1 MTSVYRE
8 NKIQGGFSPSSRS
21 GWSHRMEME
30 KMQVLCR
37 SSQAPKALCLAGNRG
52 FACQQRAL
60 HQWGARMG
68 AGRHV
73 SGPDPGPDRQVGD
86 GRGCRDNQVSHC
98 PGCRAWGHN
107 QHPPSHT
114 LDRSTGLFWVPQP
127 IFSSM
132 PTSTV
137 EVLISLA
144 LSISASP
151 SAFPPARLLSSSS
164 SSPSSSSSRPSPAHG
179 LTLSL

>member
-1 MTSVYRE
+1 MTSVCRE

-37 SSQAPKALCLAGNRG
+37 SSQPPQGAVPGG
-52 FACQQRAL
+52 QQRVCMPTTGLAPM
-60 HQWGARMG
+60 GARMG

>member
-1 MTSVYRE
+1 MVA
-8 NKIQGGFSPSSRS
+8 
-21 GWSHRMEME
+21 SHGDGEDAGPA
-30 KMQVLCR
+30 QVQPGPPRRC
-37 SSQAPKALCLAGNRG
+37 AW
-52 FACQQRAL
+52 RATEGL
-60 HQWGARMG
+60 HASNGPCTNGGARMG

-73 SGPDPGPDRQVGD
+73 LGPDPGPDRQVGD

-151 SAFPPARLLSSSS
+151 TAFPPARLLSSSS